1 MEFLARILLFIL
13 SGELLSERFR
23 ERAAEMKRPEGMDG
37 FHILCR
43 RRKKHEK
50 GVFYMAMLIGCFIL
64 GILFFAGM
72 FALTGFC
79 DSVK

>member
-1 MEFLARILLFIL
+1 
-13 SGELLSERFR
+13 
-23 ERAAEMKRPEGMDG
+23 MKRPEGMDG